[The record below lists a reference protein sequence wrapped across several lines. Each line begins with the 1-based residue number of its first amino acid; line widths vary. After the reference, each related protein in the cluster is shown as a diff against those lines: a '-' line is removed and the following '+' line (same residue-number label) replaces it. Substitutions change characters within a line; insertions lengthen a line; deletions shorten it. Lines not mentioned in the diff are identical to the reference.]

1 MLLLLIAIMM
11 SATIT
16 IATNMATTAAA
27 MPTVRP
33 MLPSFSPGGD
43 EGSVD
48 GDGLGTTTD
57 LVLKHS
63 GSGTKSPELFNIV
76 QAAGNPKVTS
86 TKTHYSHLRISMFKS
101 EQQWSSG
108 AMYSPVL
115 EQLIIVTPNLPN
127 ICSLLLKYSVSAS
140 NSSGHR

>member
-33 MLPSFSPGGD
+33 MLPSGGD

-115 EQLIIVTPNLPN
+115 EQLIIVTPDLPN
-127 ICSLLLKYSVSAS
+127 NCSLLLKYSISAS
-140 NSSGHR
+140 NSFGHR